1 MARRLVGLALLLA
14 RAELPMSLP
23 KRDMAQ
29 LGQLGPSWAKL
40 AKISPDPNR
49 SISF

>member
-1 MARRLVGLALLLA
+1 MAMRLVELALLLA

-23 KRDMAQ
+23 KRDMA
-29 LGQLGPSWAKL
+29 KL
-40 AKISPDPNR
+40 AKISPGPNR